1 MLVFILRPLR
11 FIGFTA
17 LELNL
22 VSDQRAPIV
31 NCEVYFLPFEGI
43 GESGT
48 VTVNT
53 SLQPDMG
60 NPGGIVRC
68 GICKK

>member
-1 MLVFILRPLR
+1 MLVFILGRLW

-17 LELNL
+17 LNLNL
-22 VSDQRAPIV
+22 VSNQHAPIV
-31 NCEVYFLPFEGI
+31 NCEAYFLPSEGI
-43 GESGT
+43 GESGM

-53 SLQPDMG
+53 SLQAD
-60 NPGGIVRC
+60 GGIPRGIAHC